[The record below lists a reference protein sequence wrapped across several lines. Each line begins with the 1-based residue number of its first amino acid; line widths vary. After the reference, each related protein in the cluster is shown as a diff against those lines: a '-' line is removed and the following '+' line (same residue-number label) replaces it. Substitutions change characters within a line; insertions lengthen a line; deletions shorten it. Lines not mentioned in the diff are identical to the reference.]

1 MKRIFTILAAVFL
14 TATLWA
20 QSPEKMSYQAVI
32 RDASDNLATNQT
44 IGMQISILQGSASG
58 TAVYTETQEPTT
70 NANGLVT
77 IEIGNGSTLDTFAN
91 IDWSTDTYF
100 IKTETD
106 PTGGINYTITGVSQL
121 LSVPYALHAKTAE
134 TVTGGITESDPV
146 YTTSEAANIT
156 ASDISNLG
164 NLSGTNSGNQDISGI
179 VTNQQAIQDTASQ
192 IRADIPDVSG
202 FVSTESDPTF
212 TSSQAVNITAS
223 DISNLGNLSGTN
235 SGDQDISGIVTNQQ
249 AIQDTASQI
258 RADIPDVSGFVSTE
272 SDPTFTSSQAVNI
285 TASDISNLGNLSGT
299 NSGDQDISGIVTNQQ
314 AIQDTAS
321 QIRADIP
328 DVSGFVS
335 TESDP
340 VYTTSEAAKITASDI
355 TNLGNLSGTN
365 SGDQDITG
373 IATNTQAIQDTASQI
388 RADIPTVATYSVGD
402 FAQGGIVFWVDETGQ
417 HGLVCAK
424 EDQDGGSGMRWDA
437 GTYGRTRAT
446 GNGLFAGELNTAIII
461 SSQVS
466 IGDDGHDYAA
476 QICNYLQIT
485 QNSVIYGDWYLPSKY
500 ELNLM
505 WTNESTINATAL
517 ENSGSSIAS
526 AYNWSSTES
535 SSSSAWKQTFG
546 NGFQSYYNKYHTSRV
561 RAVRAF

>member
-164 NLSGTNSGNQDISGI
+164 NLSGTNSGN
-179 VTNQQAIQDTASQ
+179 
-192 IRADIPDVSG
+192 
-202 FVSTESDPTF
+202 
-212 TSSQAVNITAS
+212 
-223 DISNLGNLSGTN
+223 
-235 SGDQDISGIVTNQQ
+235 QDISGIVTNQQ